1 MDESR
6 RKIEICR
13 DQLLAAVRTR
23 SICTRYEKCRDALNA
38 VPELKAKAD
47 DFRRRSFES
56 QGGLTE
62 GEDIESRHR
71 LFRERQELNNEPLI
85 RDFLVSELEMGRLLQ
100 NLCLSIIG
108 VTDLGVD
115 ALFDNHDGEQG

>member
-1 MDESR
+1 MR
-6 RKIEICR
+6 TIELCR
-13 DQLLAAVRTR
+13 DQLLDAVRSS
-23 SICTRYEKCRDALNA
+23 SICRRYEQSRKALDEF
-38 VPELKAKAD
+38 PELKARAN

-85 RDFLVSELEMGRLLQ
+85 RDFLASELEMCRLLQ

-108 VTDLGVD
+108 VTDLEVD
-115 ALFDNHDGEQG
+115 SLFGASEAEDK

>member
-1 MDESR
+1 MEDGR
-6 RKIEICR
+6 RKIELCR
-13 DQLLAAVRTR
+13 DQLLQAIRTS
-23 SICTRYEKCRDALNA
+23 SICTRYEKCRDALEA

-56 QGGLTE
+56 QGGLSE

-85 RDFLVSELEMGRLLQ
+85 RDFLSSELEMCRLLQ

-115 ALFDNHDGEQG
+115 ALFNPNDGDQG